1 MLKDHNFPHFLA
13 PFPNGNTQAN
23 SQKQMRGFW
32 HSDRFQR
39 IVNLI
44 VSKSHHGPIHLCIY
58 EGTFLILII
67 PVQCHSLIYILL
79 LEMFFQISCCLLS
92 YLYDEPS
99 YELVKSQCWLD
110 NISFNHRH
118 PLMYF
123 YESSSC
129 CHTVSLLSWHI
140 TTVKK

>member
-23 SQKQMRGFW
+23 SQKRMRGFW
-32 HSDRFQR
+32 HGDRFQR

-58 EGTFLILII
+58 EGNFLISNI

-79 LEMFFQISCCLLS
+79 LEMFSKYHAVYCHIFMMSPAMS
-92 YLYDEPS
+92 S
-99 YELVKSQCWLD
+99 KKSMLIR
-110 NISFNHRH
+110 NVSFNHRH